1 MAHAT
6 MARRGAALLL
16 CILAAS
22 GCGLSASANGPVVAG
37 AVTTQASAPAT
48 SAPSTSMA
56 PSPNHAPDSGRAK
69 NQQAPEEAVS
79 PWDLP
84 SGALYVNPASGRK
97 EIIDPAIARSAV
109 LIGDSQS
116 GGASGVK
123 ASDTWVGLGLA
134 ARGYKV
140 SMIAVGGT
148 GFVSNTSAWPNYPD
162 AVESG
167 KAVLPFGN
175 PALVV
180 VQGGGNDA
188 SRGVPD
194 AEILTN
200 AARLL
205 KDLKVTYPR
214 SKILFIG
221 TLAKGSADGGGR
233 RTQVDTLL
241 AGFAHSNGLNFVS
254 AGDWVTR
261 YGVSGKMAD
270 GVHLTG
276 EGHKVLAG
284 VLSDKLKSMGLNGPA
299 AK

>member
-1 MAHAT
+1 MAYGRI
-6 MARRGAALLL
+6 ARKGASLLVCIVAL
-16 CILAAS
+16 S
-22 GCGLSASANGPVVAG
+22 GCGVAVSESGPGVADP
-37 AVTTQASAPAT
+37 VTTQATSPAT
-48 SAPSTSMA
+48 GGATGRQ
-56 PSPNHAPDSGRAK
+56 SP
-69 NQQAPEEAVS
+69 PEEAVS

-84 SGALYVNPASGRK
+84 TGALYVNPISGRK
-97 EIIDPAIARSAV
+97 EIIDPGVTRSAV

-116 GGASGVK
+116 AGAAGVK
-123 ASDTWVGLGLA
+123 AADTWVGRGLA

-140 SMIAVGGT
+140 RMIAVGGT
-148 GFVSNTSAWPNYPD
+148 GFVSSVADWPNYPD

-167 KAVLPFGN
+167 SAVLPFGN

-194 AEILTN
+194 AEILSN

-205 KDLKVTYPR
+205 ADLKVTYPR
-214 SKILFIG
+214 SKFLFIG
-221 TLAKGSADGGGR
+221 TLAKGSAGGGR

-241 AGFAHSNGLNFVS
+241 AGFAQRNGLNFIS

-261 YGVSGKMAD
+261 YGLGGKMAD
-270 GVHLTG
+270 SVHLNS

-284 VLSDKLKSMGLNGPA
+284 VLSDELTSLGLNGPA